1 MTGERRKF
9 RREGE
14 ERRRDA
20 LISAALDLIA
30 EGGPGAATVR
40 AIADKIAV
48 MYRGAVVRYGTKTD
62 VLTPPYDDYTDLL
75 LSSAPE
81 MRIGWL
87 EEVLAHRKM
96 ESAGN

>member
-1 MTGERRKF
+1 M
-9 RREGE
+9 
-14 ERRRDA
+14 
-20 LISAALDLIA
+20 SAPSARGRSATQRAVVLLSGGLDS
-30 EGGPGAATVR
+30 ATVL

-48 MYRGAVVRYGTKTD
+48 MYRGQVVRYGGKTD

-81 MRIGWL
+81 RRLGWL
-87 EEVLAHRKM
+87 EEVLTHRKM